1 MIEALIVTFI
11 FAFEMAKIQIC
22 MITSPFT
29 CRFLLPYFRNSGFG
43 LKEWGEISQWVV
55 LGLFL
60 TFLRE
65 ISST

>member
-1 MIEALIVTFI
+1 MIQALIVTLI

-22 MITSPFT
+22 MITSPLT
-29 CRFLLPYFRNSGFG
+29 CRFLLPYLRNSGFG
-43 LKEWGEISQWVV
+43 LKEWGEISQYVV

-60 TFLRE
+60 TSLRA